1 MKAVVIH
8 AAGDLR
14 IEDQPVAPLGAGD
27 IRVGVRAG
35 GICGSDLHYYQHGG
49 FGAVRLCEAMVL
61 GHEVAGVVEAVGEGV
76 TSVGVGDHVAINPS
90 LPCGGCDYCLAGLP
104 NHCTDMRFYGSAMR
118 NPHVQGAFRQALVCK
133 ASQAVKVPA
142 TLSFTSAAFGEPLA
156 VCLHAVTRAG
166 SLLGKRVLVSGAGP
180 IGALAALAARYA
192 GAREV
197 VAVDLLDEPLAILER
212 IGVDRVHNVATR
224 PEALAPYRAGKGYF
238 DAVFEASG
246 SQSGLAAAI
255 EMARPRGVIVQI
267 GLGGDLDVPMGKVV
281 AKELELKGS
290 FRFHE
295 EFAWAVG
302 CIASGA
308 IDVAPLLTAV
318 MPMQDADAA
327 FQLAGDRRRS
337 MKVQITF

>member
-14 IEDQPVAPLGAGD
+14 IEEQQIEALGADD
-27 IRVGVRAG
+27 IRVAVRAG

-61 GHEVAGVVEAVGEGV
+61 GHEVAGVVEAVGDGV
-76 TSVGVGDHVAINPS
+76 TTVGVGDHVAINPS
-90 LPCGGCDYCLAGLP
+90 LPCGACEYCLAGLP
-104 NHCTDMRFYGSAMR
+104 NHCNDMRFYGSAMR
-118 NPHVQGAFRQALVCK
+118 NPHVQGAFRQQLVCK

-142 TLSFTSAAFGEPLA
+142 ALSFTSAAFGEPLA

-166 SLLGKRVLVSGAGP
+166 SLLGKRVLISGAGP

-192 GAREV
+192 GAQEV
-197 VAVDLLDEPLAILER
+197 VVVDLLDEPLAILER
-212 IGVDRVHNVATR
+212 AGVDRVHNVAER
-224 PEALAPYRAGKGYF
+224 PEQLAPYRAGKGYF
-238 DAVFEASG
+238 DVTFEASG
-246 SQSGLAAAI
+246 SRSGLASAI

-267 GLGGDLDVPMGKVV
+267 GLGGDLDVPMGRVV

-302 CIASGA
+302 CIASGV
-308 IDVAPLLTAV
+308 IDVTPLLSAV
-318 MPMQDADAA
+318 IPIEDADAA

-337 MKVQITF
+337 MKVQLTF

>member
-14 IEDQPVAPLGAGD
+14 IEEQDIAPLGGDD

-61 GHEVAGVVEAVGEGV
+61 GHEVAGVVEAVGASV
-76 TSVGVGDHVAINPS
+76 TTVAVGDPVAVNPS
-90 LPCGGCDYCLAGLP
+90 LPCGGCEFCLAGLP
-104 NHCTDMRFYGSAMR
+104 NHCIDMRFYGSAMR
-118 NPHVQGAFRQALVCK
+118 NPHIQGAFRQQLVCK
-133 ASQAVKVPA
+133 ASQAVKVPPA
-142 TLSFTSAAFGEPLA
+142 LSFTSAAFGEPLA
-156 VCLHAVTRAG
+156 VCLHAITRAG
-166 SLLGKRVLVSGAGP
+166 SLVGRRVLISGAGP

-197 VAVDLLDEPLAILER
+197 VVIDLLDEPLAILER
-212 IGVDRVHNVATR
+212 AGVDRVHNVVKR
-224 PEALAPYRAGKGYF
+224 PEDLAPYRAGKGYF
-238 DAVFEASG
+238 DVIFEASG
-246 SQSGLAAAI
+246 SRSGLASAI

-281 AKELELKGS
+281 AKELELRGS

-308 IDVAPLLTAV
+308 IDVTPLLTAV
-318 MPMQDADAA
+318 VPIEEADAA

-337 MKVQITF
+337 MKVQIAF

>member
-14 IEDQPVAPLGAGD
+14 IEDQQVAPLGVGD

-76 TSVGVGDHVAINPS
+76 ISVGVGDHVAINPS
-90 LPCGGCDYCLAGLP
+90 LPCEGCDYCLAGLP

-142 TLSFTSAAFGEPLA
+142 ALSFTSAAFGEPLA
-156 VCLHAVTRAG
+156 VCLH
-166 SLLGKRVLVSGAGP
+166 
-180 IGALAALAARYA
+180 
-192 GAREV
+192 
-197 VAVDLLDEPLAILER
+197 DLLDEPLAILER

-267 GLGGDLDVPMGKVV
+267 GLGGDLSVPMGKVV

-308 IDVAPLLTAV
+308 IDVGPLLTAV
-318 MPMQDADAA
+318 MPMEEADAA
-327 FQLAGDRRRS
+327 FKLAGDRRRS